1 MPIPSGLSAQV
12 MIAEEVTY
20 GTPVTPTR
28 GYEFNSESMALDIE
42 RLESAGLR
50 AGTRVLRSDRWAPGA
65 KSVGGTIE
73 MDLQTKSFGLWLK
86 HMFGEFGVT
95 TPGGATN
102 ARHHTATPGDL
113 PVGLTVQVGRTS
125 QDGTTRPFTY
135 HGCMVAGWDIS
146 ADVGEIG
153 KVSVDLIGED
163 EDTSTGLAT
172 ASYASSSSLLVF
184 TQATLNVAGS
194 PIDVRSATIAGDNGL
209 DTDRYRIGSALRKTP
224 VEAAMRNYTGSL
236 DAYFVD
242 LTAYNRFVNGTE
254 AALVLEYTGANIE
267 GAFDF
272 GLRITCNVRFDGETP
287 TVGGPDEIA
296 QSLPFK
302 CVSSDGTGGTAIT
315 ALYVTTDTAA

>member
-1 MPIPSGLSAQV
+1 
-12 MIAEEVTY
+12 MIAEETTY

-50 AGTRVLRSDRWAPGA
+50 AGTRVLRSDRWAAGA

-73 MDLQTKSFGLWLK
+73 MDLQNKSFGLWLK
-86 HMFGEFGVT
+86 HMFGGFAVA

-102 ARHHTATPGDL
+102 ARTHTATPGDL
-113 PVGLTVQVGRTS
+113 PVGLTVQVGRAS
-125 QDGTTRPFTY
+125 ENGTVNAFTY
-135 HGCMVAGWDIS
+135 HGCKVASWDLS

-153 KVSVDLIGED
+153 KLSVDLIGED
-163 EDTSTGLAT
+163 EDTSTSLAT

-184 TQATLNVAGS
+184 TQATLSVAGS
-194 PIDVRSATIAGDNGL
+194 DVDVRSATLAGDNGL
-209 DTDRYRIGSALRKTP
+209 DVDRYKLGSALRKAP
-224 VEAAMRNYTGSL
+224 VEAAMRAYTGTL
-236 DAYFVD
+236 DAYFAN

-254 AALVLEYTGANIE
+254 AALVLEFVGATIE
-267 GAFDF
+267 GAFNF
-272 GLRITCNVRFDGETP
+272 GLEVTCNVRFDGETP

-302 CVSSDGTGGTAIT
+302 CVSADGTPGSAIT
-315 ALYVTTDTAA
+315 AVYTTTDTAA